1 MDSKLIFDTLE
12 QNKTVFQNLLENQ
25 DQAAYL
31 WRPHS
36 EHWCLLEIVCHLY
49 DEEREDFKIRL
60 KTVLETPGQLPPP
73 NDPVGWVKERK
84 YIDRNY
90 GIMVHKFLEERTQSL
105 EWLRSLSNPNW
116 DNCYEHSYWGKVT
129 AKNLIS
135 NWLAHDYLHIR
146 QITRL
151 KYNFLKIV
159 TGESLEYAGKW

>member
-1 MDSKLIFDTLE
+1 MNFKLIFDTLE
-12 QNKTVFQNLLENQ
+12 QNNTIFKSLLENQ
-25 DQAAYL
+25 DQTAYL
-31 WRPHS
+31 WRPNP

-60 KTVLETPGQLPPP
+60 KTVLEKPGQLPPP

-90 GIMVHKFLEERTQSL
+90 DVMVYKFLDERTQSL
-105 EWLRSLSNPNW
+105 EWLRSLSNPYWENY
-116 DNCYEHSYWGKVT
+116 YEHSYWGKVT
-129 AKNLIS
+129 AQNLVS

-151 KYNFLKIV
+151 KYNFLKSIS
-159 TGESLEYAGKW
+159 GESLEYAGKW